1 MSDLDAE
8 GWLSFGDIPPES
20 FAAAIGPMHYRN
32 AGNGVVQV
40 RMHPTGLML
49 NMGGS
54 IHGGAVMTFI
64 DMAIFAGGRIVG
76 RDPGHYVTLDC
87 STHFIARTMA
97 GEPLDA
103 FVRLVGKTKG
113 GIAFMAGHCEQHGQP
128 THNFTGT
135 LKRIRERS

>member
-1 MSDLDAE
+1 MSDSEVDAE
-8 GWLSFGDIPPES
+8 GWISFGDIPPES
-20 FAAAIGPMHYRN
+20 FAGAIGPMHYRD

-76 RDPGHYVTLDC
+76 RDPGH
-87 STHFIARTMA
+87 IA
-97 GEPLDA
+97 A
-103 FVRLVGKTKG
+103 FGASSGPVSDRD
-113 GIAFMAGHCEQHGQP
+113 
-128 THNFTGT
+128 
-135 LKRIRERS
+135 RR